1 MEDCV
6 CFFGFYDY
14 VITRI
19 MYILGMDGGAEN
31 NLRQEEAGGADAG
44 LRERAGDLQQQVSQ

>member
-31 NLRQEEAGGADAG
+31 NLRQEEAGGTDAG